1 MMNNLRTSSTR
12 SLRGIRQVRK
22 ASTLNQN
29 PNTAPS
35 LFRKYR
41 GIILWTSIGLAVGGT
56 TGTIVSHTIAP
67 PPHPLPGTHEDGIL
81 MQDLNTRIDSEFKV
95 KVLRGKCTA
104 VAASLR
110 GDEGV
115 WRELDPTTL
124 DGSLVSDSLSGAR
137 SLGVQRVFWNEKEH
151 ELVAVVWFGGAMS
164 GWPGVTHGGGI
175 ATVVADKMV
184 LAARLAKGIAPAQ
197 DASVGPT
204 EPTRLDLI
212 YKKPT
217 YANAFYVVR
226 AVPRYGAFETASAN
240 DIGVDAQL
248 ETLDGTV
255 CVQVKGVV
263 PVSEGESAITSSI
276 KSLTPAK
283 SWLGWTS
290 RSDI

>member
-1 MMNNLRTSSTR
+1 MNNIRSNPTR
-12 SLRGIRQVRK
+12 SLQCVRQIRR
-22 ASTLNQN
+22 ASTLDSK
-29 PNTAPS
+29 PNKAPS
-35 LFRKYR
+35 LLRKYR

-67 PPHPLPGTHEDGIL
+67 PPHPLPGTHEDGVL

-115 WRELDPTTL
+115 WRELDPKTL
-124 DGSLVSDSLSGAR
+124 HGSLVNDSLAGAR

-175 ATVVADKMV
+175 ATVLADKMA

-197 DASVGPT
+197 DSSVGPS
-204 EPTRLDLI
+204 EATRLDLA

-226 AVPRYGAFETASAN
+226 AVPRYGAFESSSPS
-240 DIGVDAQL
+240 DMEVEAQL
-248 ETLDGTV
+248 ETLDGKV
-255 CVQVKGVV
+255 CVLVKGAV
-263 PVSEGESAITSSI
+263 PVSEDESTIKSSI
-276 KSLTPAK
+276 QSLTPAK

-290 RSDI
+290 RSDT

>member
-1 MMNNLRTSSTR
+1 MNKLRNSLTR
-12 SLRGIRQVRK
+12 TLRPIRQARNV
-22 ASTLNQN
+22 STSN
-29 PNTAPS
+29 PNPNAAPS
-35 LFRKYR
+35 LLRKYR
-41 GIILWTSIGLAVGGT
+41 GIILWTSVGLAVGGT
-56 TGTIVSHTIAP
+56 TGIMASHTIAP

-81 MQDLNTRIDSEFKV
+81 MQDLNARIDSEFKV

-115 WRELDPTTL
+115 WRELDPKTL
-124 DGSLVSDSLSGAR
+124 DGSLVKDSLGGAR

-175 ATVVADKMV
+175 ATVLADKMT
-184 LAARLAKGIAPAQ
+184 LAARLAKGIIPAQ
-197 DASVGPT
+197 DASHGPS
-204 EPTRLDLI
+204 EPTRLDLT

-226 AVPRYGAFETASAN
+226 AVPRYGAFETLSPN
-240 DIGVDAQL
+240 DMEVDAQL

-255 CVQVKGVV
+255 CVQVKGTV
-263 PVSEGESAITSSI
+263 PVSEVKNPIKSSI
-276 KSLTPAK
+276 QSLTPAK
-283 SWLGWTS
+283 SWLGWAS
-290 RSDI
+290 RSDT

>member
-1 MMNNLRTSSTR
+1 MNNLRNSLTR
-12 SLRGIRQVRK
+12 SLRYVRQTRQ
-22 ASTLNQN
+22 ASTSN
-29 PNTAPS
+29 PNHNAAPS
-35 LFRKYR
+35 LLRKYR
-41 GIILWTSIGLAVGGT
+41 GIILWTSIGLAIGGT
-56 TGTIVSHTIAP
+56 TGTMVSHTIAP

-115 WRELDPTTL
+115 WRELDPKTL
-124 DGSLVSDSLSGAR
+124 DGSLVKDTLGGAR

-175 ATVVADKMV
+175 ATVLADKMA
-184 LAARLAKGIAPAQ
+184 LAARLAKGIVPAQ
-197 DASVGPT
+197 DSSYGPS
-204 EPTRLDLI
+204 EPTRLDLT

-226 AVPRYGAFETASAN
+226 AVPRYGAFETSSSN
-240 DIGVDAQL
+240 HIEVDAQL

-255 CVQVKGVV
+255 CVQVKGAV
-263 PVSEGESAITSSI
+263 PVVEGKSTVKSSI
-276 KSLTPAK
+276 QSLTPAK

>member
-1 MMNNLRTSSTR
+1 MNNIRSSSAR
-12 SLRGIRQVRK
+12 SLQCVRQIRR
-22 ASTLNQN
+22 ASTLESK
-29 PNTAPS
+29 PNSAPS
-35 LFRKYR
+35 LLRKYR

-67 PPHPLPGTHEDGIL
+67 PPHPLPGTHEDGVL

-115 WRELDPTTL
+115 WRELDPKTL
-124 DGSLVSDSLSGAR
+124 DGSLVNDSLAGAR

-175 ATVVADKMV
+175 ATVLADKMA

-197 DASVGPT
+197 DSSVGPS
-204 EPTRLDLI
+204 EPTRLDLT

-226 AVPRYGAFETASAN
+226 AVPKYGAFESSSP
-240 DIGVDAQL
+240 DDMEVEAQL
-248 ETLDGTV
+248 ETLDGKV
-255 CVQVKGVV
+255 CVLVKGTV
-263 PVSEGESAITSSI
+263 PVSEGTGAIKSSMQ
-276 KSLTPAK
+276 SLTPAK

-290 RSDI
+290 RSDT

>member
-1 MMNNLRTSSTR
+1 MNNLRTSSTR

-22 ASTLNQN
+22 ASTLNRS

-151 ELVAVVWFGGAMS
+151 ELVAVMWFGGAMS

-197 DASVGPT
+197 DVSVGPT
-204 EPTRLDLI
+204 EPTRLDLT

>member
-1 MMNNLRTSSTR
+1 M
-12 SLRGIRQVRK
+12 
-22 ASTLNQN
+22 
-29 PNTAPS
+29 
-35 LFRKYR
+35 
-41 GIILWTSIGLAVGGT
+41 
-56 TGTIVSHTIAP
+56 GTIVSHTIAP

-81 MQDLNTRIDSEFKV
+81 IHDLNARIDSEFKV

-110 GDEGV
+110 GDEGA
-115 WRELDPTTL
+115 WKELDPKTL
-124 DGSLVSDSLSGAR
+124 DGSLVGEALSGAR
-137 SLGVQRVFWNEKEH
+137 ALGVQRVFWNAKEH

-175 ATVVADKMV
+175 ATVLADKSV

-197 DASVGPT
+197 DSSLAGSD
-204 EPTRLDLI
+204 PTRLDLT

-226 AVPRYGAFETASAN
+226 AVPRYGAFETSGSID
-240 DIGVDAQL
+240 DIEVDTQL
-248 ETLDGTV
+248 ETLDGTI
-255 CVQVKGVV
+255 CVQLKSVV
-263 PVSEGESAITSSI
+263 PVADVQDSAIKSSI

-290 RSDI
+290 RSDA

>member
-1 MMNNLRTSSTR
+1 MNNLRTSSTR

-22 ASTLNQN
+22 ASTLDRS

-151 ELVAVVWFGGAMS
+151 ELVAVMWFGGAMS

-204 EPTRLDLI
+204 EPTRLDLT

>member
-1 MMNNLRTSSTR
+1 MNNLRNSLTR
-12 SLRGIRQVRK
+12 SLRHVRQTRQ
-22 ASTLNQN
+22 ASTSN
-29 PNTAPS
+29 PSPNAAPS
-35 LFRKYR
+35 LLRKYR
-41 GIILWTSIGLAVGGT
+41 GIILWTSIGLAIGGT
-56 TGTIVSHTIAP
+56 TGTMVSHTIAP

-115 WRELDPTTL
+115 WRELDPKTL
-124 DGSLVSDSLSGAR
+124 DGSLVKDTLGGAR

-175 ATVVADKMV
+175 ATVLADKMA
-184 LAARLAKGIAPAQ
+184 LAARLAKGIVPAQ
-197 DASVGPT
+197 DSSHGPS
-204 EPTRLDLI
+204 EPT
-212 YKKPT
+212 
-217 YANAFYVVR
+217 
-226 AVPRYGAFETASAN
+226 RYGAFETSSPN
-240 DIGVDAQL
+240 DIEVDAQL

-255 CVQVKGVV
+255 CVQVKGAV
-263 PVSEGESAITSSI
+263 PIVERKSAVKSSI
-276 KSLTPAK
+276 QSLTPAK